1 MKNIVITIVYVVLV
15 LLIYLFFNF
24 NIYLV
29 CLTFIYLLL
38 IFKKKKRKII
48 KKINKKD
55 LISFEEI
62 SKMDT
67 KDKKLI
73 LLYLKTTN
81 NKIVFKDKFEK
92 WLKKVTKEMYNKIK

>member
-81 NKIVFKDKFEK
+81 NKIVFKDKFEN

>member
-1 MKNIVITIVYVVLV
+1 MKNIVITIVYVILV

-24 NIYLV
+24 NIYIV
-29 CLTFIYLLL
+29 CLTFLYLLL

-48 KKINKKD
+48 KKIDKKY

-62 SKMDT
+62 SKMDI

-73 LLYLKTTN
+73 LLYLQTTN
-81 NKIVFKDKFEK
+81 NKIVLKDKFEK
-92 WLKKVTKEMYNKIK
+92 WLKKVSKDMYNKIK